1 MNLDQKELM
10 SAVKKLE
17 ISTKKT
23 VDTLTGGAYHSVFK
37 GRGMEFSEVREYCDG
52 DDVRAIDWNVTAR
65 TGHPYVKQFT
75 EERELNIFLLVDIS
89 ASADFG
95 SSKTR
100 MQASIE
106 MAMLIAFSAMRNKDR
121 VGMILHSDQDE
132 LHLKAK
138 RGKQHILRLAR
149 ELIVH
154 QRKGKKTNIKAM
166 LESLMKVQKKKSIV
180 FLISD
185 LMDEDYQTALKSVAN
200 KHDLIVINILDKLE
214 IDLPQN
220 FPPVLLEDFETSLV
234 EQFSVHNNDAIDR
247 NKSICTEAGADFLV
261 YDTSSSPSKNLM
273 KFFGQRKRSK

>member
-1 MNLDQKELM
+1 
-10 SAVKKLE
+10 
-17 ISTKKT
+17 
-23 VDTLTGGAYHSVFK
+23 
-37 GRGMEFSEVREYCDG
+37 
-52 DDVRAIDWNVTAR
+52 
-65 TGHPYVKQFT
+65 
-75 EERELNIFLLVDIS
+75 
-89 ASADFG
+89 
-95 SSKTR
+95 

-220 FPPVLLEDFETSLV
+220 FPPVLLEDFETGLV

>member
-65 TGHPYVKQFT
+65 TGHPYIKQFT

-166 LESLMKVQKKKSIV
+166 LESLMKVQKKKSTV

-220 FPPVLLEDFETSLV
+220 FPPVLLEDFETGLV